1 MRQRVGRTAG
11 AICGAAFALV
21 LSGSVLHAAGPEGPP
36 REASLTGSPGD
47 VENGKA
53 LALARERGNCGAC
66 HAIPGAADTAASSM
80 GPSLQGVARRLD
92 EGQIR
97 YLVVDPR
104 RFRPATIMPAYHR
117 TEGLVRVARALEGK
131 PVLSAQET
139 EDVVAFLMTLR
150 E

>member
-1 MRQRVGRTAG
+1 MGRTAG
-11 AICGAAFALV
+11 AICGAALAIV
-21 LSGSVLHAAGPEGPP
+21 VCDGTVRDARAETPP
-36 REASLTGSPGD
+36 RQSSLTGRPGNA
-47 VENGKA
+47 ENGRA
-53 LALARERGNCGAC
+53 LAMARERGNCGAC

-104 RFRPATIMPAYHR
+104 RFRPTTIMPAYHR
-117 TEGLVRVARALEGK
+117 TDGLVRVARALEGK
-131 PVLSAQET
+131 PVLSADET

>member
-11 AICGAAFALV
+11 AICGAALALV
-21 LSGSVLHAAGPEGPP
+21 LSHDGMHAAGPDGPP
-36 REASLTGSPGD
+36 RQASLTGRPGNAD
-47 VENGKA
+47 NGRA

-66 HAIPGAADTAASSM
+66 HAIPGAADTTASSM
-80 GPSLQGVARRLD
+80 GPSLQGVARRLAED
-92 EGQIR
+92 QMR

-104 RFRPATIMPAYHR
+104 RYRPATIMPAYHR

-131 PVLSAQET
+131 PVLSADET